1 MSLPTDTTGAR
12 CIAELLNKCSLE
24 VLEMGKNDIGDDGI
38 AAIAGAL
45 GKSRIR
51 KLNVWECGITV
62 TGAKEL
68 ATGLSLN
75 FSITVLDVR
84 LNRITVEGASLL
96 LKSAVDNGVC
106 EEVKINYI
114 IYKEENEV
122 QKMMNI
128 LETRQKVST
137 YSV

>member
-1 MSLPTDTTGAR
+1 MLNNFSLR
-12 CIAELLNKCSLE
+12 ELWIGWN
-24 VLEMGKNDIGDDGI
+24 NIGDDGI
-38 AAIAGAL
+38 TAIARAL

-51 KLNVWECGITV
+51 KLHVELCGITD

-75 FSITVLDVR
+75 SSIIELDMQNNPITVK
-84 LNRITVEGASLL
+84 GAYLL

-106 EEVKINYI
+106 ELVYI
-114 IYKEENEV
+114 TKERELEENNEV

-128 LETRQKVST
+128 LETRKTV
-137 YSV
+137 